1 MKIGIDP
8 TIDFACKRVLGDPQ
22 HPSITLHFL
31 NSVLRFPTPIREVRI
46 INPAIEK
53 DFSDDKWSLL
63 DILATDDSGRM
74 YDIEVQTTRPYG
86 LRQRLVY
93 YAARLLVG
101 QLKKGQDY
109 HHLRSSIGI
118 CLLDGIEFRRDT
130 DLHHHFQLRNDG
142 GALLTECLQVHLFE
156 LPKYE
161 PPGDNQPISDS
172 VDQWLYFFRR
182 AQGST
187 EEELMSRLPDPVF
200 AEATGVLKMIAK
212 DPEKRWQYEMR
223 LKAERDARA
232 KLQQA
237 IADGLEMGLEQGV
250 AQGLEKGLEQGREKG
265 LAEGLAEGEL
275 IGRVKLLQSLNGDTP
290 AASEDLQK
298 LGRQQLTELES
309 ELQSRLNK
317 LLGRQ

>member
-1 MKIGIDP
+1 
-8 TIDFACKRVLGDPQ
+8 
-22 HPSITLHFL
+22 
-31 NSVLRFPTPIREVRI
+31 
-46 INPAIEK
+46 
-53 DFSDDKWSLL
+53 
-63 DILATDDSGRM
+63 
-74 YDIEVQTTRPYG
+74 
-86 LRQRLVY
+86 
-93 YAARLLVG
+93 
-101 QLKKGQDY
+101 
-109 HHLRSSIGI
+109 
-118 CLLDGIEFRRDT
+118 
-130 DLHHHFQLRNDG
+130 
-142 GALLTECLQVHLFE
+142 
-156 LPKYE
+156 
-161 PPGDNQPISDS
+161 
-172 VDQWLYFFRR
+172 
-182 AQGST
+182 
-187 EEELMSRLPDPVF
+187 MSRLPDPVF

-250 AQGLEKGLEQGREKG
+250 AQGLEKGLEEGREKG

-309 ELQSRLNK
+309 ELQRRLNK